1 MTASTITTATA
12 TPGLRLRAWMN
23 SQPGPVQAVARL
35 LDTGIGPATLDAILA
50 GSINIDAVTARR
62 LEGATGIPA
71 GDWTHYQTIATHR
84 WD

>member
-1 MTASTITTATA
+1 MTASVITTATA

-23 SQPGPVQAVARL
+23 SQPGPVQAVTRL

-50 GSINIDAVTARR
+50 GSIGISAVTARR

-71 GDWTHYQTIATHR
+71 EDWTRYQTVATHR